1 MNKYERNIDYDK
13 IYEESIILIGPLNAG
28 KSTITKEL
36 EKRFEMPSI
45 HFDNMADIYMPMFGF
60 EKKEAVEKIK
70 GSNRQMVRLTN
81 ENGHEW
87 YISSETNISVVG
99 ELIKEMVGQQGWVF
113 TQKDGSGLFFE
124 RQGERLIVTTQMWT
138 GDYVLIQI
146 PAHFHN

>member
-1 MNKYERNIDYDK
+1 MKK
-13 IYEESIILIGPLNAG
+13 VIITFTAGTLCLLAITFVFSHSLYYPSLPLDTV
-28 KSTITKEL
+28 S
-36 EKRFEMPSI
+36 
-45 HFDNMADIYMPMFGF
+45 
-60 EKKEAVEKIK
+60 KKEAVEKIK

-87 YISSETNISVVG
+87 YISSETNISVVD

>member
-1 MNKYERNIDYDK
+1 MKK
-13 IYEESIILIGPLNAG
+13 VIITFTAGTLCLLAIAFVFSQSLYYPSLPLDTV
-28 KSTITKEL
+28 S
-36 EKRFEMPSI
+36 KR
-45 HFDNMADIYMPMFGF
+45 
-60 EKKEAVEKIK
+60 EAVEKIK
-70 GSNRQMVRLTN
+70 DSNRQMVKLTN

-87 YISSETNISVVG
+87 YISSETNISVVD

-124 RQGERLIVTTQMWT
+124 RQGERLIVTTQIWT